1 MSQFNK
7 LKSHLENNGV
17 KVEITTDTNY
27 VQPTQTINI
36 HHRYNMEVN
45 GLYALLHEAGHWLQ
59 NDDKGYTQN
68 LKNQFYKNMDNDL
81 KTSMTMFMHELDA
94 WNRGEQLSN
103 ELNIEID
110 KKLFEKSK
118 QEALLTYYV
127 SDI

>member
-17 KVEITTDTNY
+17 KVEKTTDTNY

-68 LKNQFYKNMDNDL
+68 LKNQFYKNIDNDL
-81 KTSMTMFMHELDA
+81 KISMTMFMHELDA
-94 WNRGEQLSN
+94 WNRGEQLAKD
-103 ELNIEID
+103 LDIEIN

>member
-68 LKNQFYKNMDNDL
+68 LKNQFYKNMDNDI
-81 KTSMTMFMHELDA
+81 KTSMIMFMHELDA
-94 WNRGEQLSN
+94 WNRGEQL
-103 ELNIEID
+103 
-110 KKLFEKSK
+110 
-118 QEALLTYYV
+118 
-127 SDI
+127 

>member
-7 LKSHLENNGV
+7 LKSYLENNGV

-59 NDDKGYTQN
+59 NDDISYTQN
-68 LKNQFYKNMDNDL
+68 LKNQFYRSIDSDI
-81 KTSMTMFMHELDA
+81 KTSMIMFMHELDA
-94 WNRGEQLSN
+94 WNRGEQLAKD
-103 ELNIEID
+103 LNIEINE
-110 KKLFEKSK
+110 KLFEKSK

>member
-68 LKNQFYKNMDNDL
+68 LKNQFYKNMDNDI
-81 KTSMTMFMHELDA
+81 KTSMIMFMHELDA